1 MFITIKYLKILYY
14 IFNFHASSS
23 FQFRRSSYHA
33 HNRLTMS
40 LFSQC
45 SVTCGEGTETR
56 LVACIT
62 LEHLEGQM
70 MSPTQCDMAVK
81 PSVER
86 LCNLHTCPRI
96 DRIVSISSNDV
107 TGTAHWRVGHFG
119 RVSCIFCCCFSS
131 QAEPCL
137 CLQWADILQS
147 MTVFSIFSFM
157 YALPL

>member
-1 MFITIKYLKILYY
+1 MGFYY
-14 IFNFHASSS
+14 IIVLKLFVLMWNHLKLTK
-23 FQFRRSSYHA
+23 HVC
-33 HNRLTMS
+33 NRLTMFF
-40 LFSQC
+40 LSQC

-62 LEHLEGQM
+62 LEHLEGQA

-81 PSVER
+81 PSMER

-119 RVSCIFCCCFSS
+119 RVRI
-131 QAEPCL
+131 
-137 CLQWADILQS
+137 
-147 MTVFSIFSFM
+147 VFYF
-157 YALPL
+157 